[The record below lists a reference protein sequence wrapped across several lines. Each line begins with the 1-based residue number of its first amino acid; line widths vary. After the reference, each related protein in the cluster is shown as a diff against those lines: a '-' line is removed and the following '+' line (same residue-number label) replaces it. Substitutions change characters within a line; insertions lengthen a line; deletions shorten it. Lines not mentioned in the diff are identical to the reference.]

1 MNPPRA
7 RIYQPAKTAMQSGK
21 GKDSW
26 VLEYLPTTPA
36 APDSLMGWNSMRDT
50 ELELSLKF
58 DTKEQAI
65 AFAKAKQLEFEIALP
80 QVRKTPP
87 KAYAANFSFARRRAY
102 AEDQ

>member
-1 MNPPRA
+1 MTTPRA

-36 APDSLMGWNSMRDT
+36 APDALMGWNSMRDT
-50 ELELSLKF
+50 QTEVALKF

-80 QVRKTPP
+80 QVRKTAP
-87 KAYAANFSFARRRAY
+87 KAYAGNFSFARRRAY
-102 AEDQ
+102 AQEQ